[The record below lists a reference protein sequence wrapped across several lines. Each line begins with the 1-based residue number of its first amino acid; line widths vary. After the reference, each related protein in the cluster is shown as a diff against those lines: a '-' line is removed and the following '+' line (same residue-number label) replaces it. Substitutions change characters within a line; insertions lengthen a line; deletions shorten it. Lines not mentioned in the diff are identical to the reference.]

1 VHLPPEVHRVIA
13 RGKPYYYW
21 HPGRGTKRAEGK
33 PVRLPDAE
41 GKPKEFW
48 IAIERLGGKPEYE
61 AKSLAVMLQTYAAS
75 EQFSA
80 LSKATQRDY
89 SRYVAFWTEH
99 LGKFGAADI
108 RASHIIHIRDEQYAG
123 KLSTGNHS
131 VAVLSAAYVWGI
143 PRDYAVHNPAK
154 AVPQSKVKTDGR
166 LPWPTWALEIA
177 HKHFRPELRL
187 AVALGLYTGQRLGD
201 VLTMERAH
209 VRPDGISVKQSK
221 TGKGLLIPIHR
232 TLRPDVEAALAGP
245 NDFLVCR
252 EDGRPFTGQDFQAMW
267 SREMAKEPQGRIK
280 REGFSFHGLRTLA
293 VAVLAESGNDAIRI
307 SAITGQSLNIVE
319 RYLKDHRQSALG
331 AQAIKAWES
340 TNDA

>member
-1 VHLPPEVHRVIA
+1 MHLPPEVHRVIS

-41 GKPKEFW
+41 DKPKEFW
-48 IAIERLGGKPEYE
+48 IAVEQLGGKPEYD
-61 AKSLAVMLQTYAAS
+61 AKSLGTMLQTYAAS
-75 EQFSA
+75 EQFGD

-89 SRYVAFWTEH
+89 GRYVKFWTEH
-99 LGKFGAADI
+99 LGRFGAADI
-108 RASHIIHIRDEQYAG
+108 RASHIIHVRDEQYAG

-154 AVPQSKVKTDGR
+154 AVPQSKIKSDGR
-166 LPWPTWALEIA
+166 RPWPTWALEIA

-201 VLTMERAH
+201 VLRMERGH
-209 VRPDGISVKQSK
+209 VGPGGISVTQSK
-221 TGKGLLIPIHR
+221 TGKDLLIPIHR
-232 TLRPDVEAALAGP
+232 TLRPDIDAALAGP
-245 NDFLVCR
+245 HEFLVCR
-252 EDGRPFTGQDFQAMW
+252 EDGRAYTGQDFQAMW
-267 SREMAKEPQGRIK
+267 SREMAKEPHARIK

-293 VAVLAESGNDAIRI
+293 VAVLAAAGNDAIRI
-307 SAITGQSLNIVE
+307 AAITGQSLNIVE
-319 RYLKDHRQSALG
+319 HYLSDHRQKELG
-331 AQAIKAWES
+331 AQAIGAWEKS
-340 TNDA
+340 A